1 MNSAKGLF
9 LSFSFFF
16 RRARQGR
23 EEVLESRTDYPHYS
37 RVPLV
42 FTPIHDMA
50 VVWKEEME

>member
-9 LSFSFFF
+9 FPFSFFF
-16 RRARQGR
+16 QRARQGG
-23 EEVLESRTDYPHYS
+23 EEVLESRTDCSHYS